1 MDGGDRRAA
10 GARMIPAQDTP
21 LAAARIAGARRL
33 LAYVDLAKPRVVV
46 MIVHTTLVGFYLGS
60 QAATDYWLL
69 FHTLASTALAAAGT
83 LALNQ
88 YLERDLDAVM
98 LRTRSRPLPAGTL
111 APRDALAFG
120 NLVAAAGI
128 VYQSLAVG
136 ALPALVTAVITASY
150 LFLYTPMKRW
160 TPFCSVVGAVPGALP
175 PVTGWA
181 AAAGDLDIGAW
192 VLFAI
197 LFLWQLPH
205 SLAIARMYRDDYA
218 RAGIR
223 LLPVI
228 DPEGGSTGRQIVINS
243 LALLSVALLPTVVG
257 LSGLFYFYAA
267 FALGLVLLGYSVQ
280 LARTRALADARRLL
294 FASLVYLPT
303 LLAIMAADKL

>member
-1 MDGGDRRAA
+1 VIPVEE
-10 GARMIPAQDTP
+10 ARLVHVPV
-21 LAAARIAGARRL
+21 ARGRKL
-33 LAYVDLAKPRVVV
+33 LAYVDLAKPRVVL
-46 MIVHTTLVGFYLGS
+46 MIVLTTLVGFYLG
-60 QAATDYWLL
+60 AREPTGAWLL
-69 FHTLASTALAAAGT
+69 CHTMLSTAMAAAGA

-98 LRTRSRPLPAGTL
+98 LRTRMRPLPAGKL
-111 APRDALAFG
+111 SPRDALVFG
-120 NLVAAAGI
+120 NLLAATGI
-128 VYQSLAVG
+128 AYQTLAIG
-136 ALPALVTAVITASY
+136 ALPGLVTAVTTASY

-160 TPFCSVVGAVPGALP
+160 TPFCSLVGAVPGALP

-181 AAAGDLDIGAW
+181 ASAGNLGIGAW
-192 VLFAI
+192 VLFFI

-243 LALLSVALLPTVVG
+243 AALLSVALLPTVVG
-257 LSGLFYFYAA
+257 VSGRCYFYTAL
-267 FALGLVLLGYSVQ
+267 ALGLMLLGFSVR

-294 FASLVYLPT
+294 FASLVYLPA
-303 LLAIMAADKL
+303 LLAVMAADKM

>member
-1 MDGGDRRAA
+1 VIRVDGAPLVATRSA
-10 GARMIPAQDTP
+10 GM
-21 LAAARIAGARRL
+21 GRL
-33 LAYVDLAKPRVVV
+33 LAFVDLAKLRVVV
-46 MIVHTTLVGFYLGS
+46 MILVTTLVGFYLASRGP
-60 QAATDYWLL
+60 ANEWLL

-88 YLERDLDAVM
+88 YLERDLDALM
-98 LRTRSRPLPAGTL
+98 LRTRSRPLPAGKL
-111 APRDALAFG
+111 APREALVFG
-120 NLVAAAGI
+120 SLVAALGI
-128 VYQSLAVG
+128 TYQTYAVG
-136 ALPALVTAVITASY
+136 ALPATVTAATTASY

-160 TPFCSVVGAVPGALP
+160 TPFCSLVGAVPGALP
-175 PVTGWA
+175 TITGWA
-181 AAAGDLDIGAW
+181 AASGTLDAGAW

-228 DPEGGSTGRQIVINS
+228 DPDGGSTGRQIVLNS
-243 LALLSVALLPTVVG
+243 LALATVALLPTLLGV
-257 LSGLFYFYAA
+257 SGLVYFYAA
-267 FALGLVLLGYSVQ
+267 LVLGLALLAFSVE

-303 LLAIMAADKL
+303 LLAIMAADKICS

>member
-1 MDGGDRRAA
+1 
-10 GARMIPAQDTP
+10 MIPAQE
-21 LAAARIAGARRL
+21 ARLVHVRVGGGRRL
-33 LAYVDLAKPRVVV
+33 LAYLDLAKPRVVL
-46 MIVHTTLVGFYLGS
+46 MIVLTTLVGFYLG
-60 QAATDYWLL
+60 ARGPTGAWLL
-69 FHTLASTALAAAGT
+69 FHTMISTALAAAGT

-98 LRTRSRPLPAGTL
+98 LRTRLRPLPAGKL
-111 APRDALAFG
+111 LPRDALVFG
-120 NLVAAAGI
+120 NLLAAAGI
-128 VYQSLAVG
+128 AYQSLAVG
-136 ALPALVTAVITASY
+136 PLPGLVTAATTVSY

-160 TPFCSVVGAVPGALP
+160 TPFCSLIGAVPGALP

-181 AAAGDLDIGAW
+181 ASAGDLGIGAW
-192 VLFAI
+192 VLFFI

-205 SLAIARMYRDDYA
+205 SLAIGRMYRDDYA

-243 LALLSVALLPTVVG
+243 AALLSVALLPTVVG
-257 LSGLFYFYAA
+257 VSGRCYFYTAL
-267 FALGLVLLGYSVQ
+267 ALGLMLLGFSVR
-280 LARTRALADARRLL
+280 LARTRSLADARRLL

-303 LLAIMAADKL
+303 LLAIMAADKM

>member
-1 MDGGDRRAA
+1 MIHAEHAPEVAVRAEGGSRA
-10 GARMIPAQDTP
+10 
-21 LAAARIAGARRL
+21 
-33 LAYVDLAKPRVVV
+33 LAYVDLAKPRVVSMV
-46 MIVHTTLVGFYLGS
+46 LVTALVGFYLGTS
-60 QAATDYWLL
+60 GGIDYWVL
-69 FHTLASTALAAAGT
+69 FHMLFSTALSASGT

-88 YLERDLDAVM
+88 YLERDLDALM
-98 LRTRSRPLPAGTL
+98 LRTRSRPLPAGKL
-111 APRDALAFG
+111 EPDEALMFG
-120 NLVAAAGI
+120 SIVGAIGI
-128 VYQSLAVG
+128 IYQTFAVG
-136 ALPALVTAVITASY
+136 PLPAMVTAATSVSY

-160 TPFCSVVGAVPGALP
+160 TPLCSLVGAVPGALP

-181 AAAGDLDIGAW
+181 AAADGLGIGAW
-192 VLFAI
+192 VLFSI

-228 DPEGGSTGRQIVINS
+228 DPDGGSTGRQIIITS
-243 LALLSVALLPTVVG
+243 MALLSVALLPTLVR
-257 LSGLFYFYAA
+257 LSGALYF
-267 FALGLVLLGYSVQ
+267 FCALGLGLMLLAYSVQ

-303 LLAIMAADKL
+303 LLAIMAFDKLG